1 MKWTVTLRASVTAS
15 RPPRAWW
22 LPTLDSERVVAELTE
37 LPLKQTALRLLFT
50 ADGVLVI
57 PSASDVAAISAQSM
71 GSISFGCAANR
82 VYLPVDAQ
90 LVPQLSDEQLE
101 ALLPD
106 EEGLYLWRPG
116 HGVVRFERSDL
127 KCLEDLVKLPQPLSV
142 GTEPLRWDS
151 AKIGA
156 VLPGQLVEISLLQ
169 QFDLTQIFGGV
180 ENDIGVASNRW
191 DLLPPS
197 PNETTSTQFA
207 RTWWKPQLP
216 VIVVAGI
223 VALVLFVL
231 LAWCPLAWRLAIVA
245 VVFLAILLLERS
257 FYFDRTRALWE
268 RAIQAVRNWLDRR
281 PAPLQQSPTRAA
293 PSSAPAFGQ
302 GASYWAGMSAKFRGW
317 LDQRRQEV
325 SNQLDSL
332 RHREVERLLN
342 LLEQRPD
349 EGLKY
354 ALPLTGQHQP
364 RGLAPPGARLSPR
377 APDFSLQGLSGTGGP
392 ADIWQLTAEY
402 RSRLRQKYLDLANRE
417 IQLGRRRRAA
427 YILAELLGDL
437 RAAAT
442 TLADGG
448 HYREAAALYSQ
459 RLGDMS
465 SAAKCLVRGG
475 LLVDAIAIYEKLAQ
489 FENVAELYEKLD
501 RADDAARA
509 YRLVVSSR
517 LSAGDY
523 LGAAQLLETKLYAPD
538 EALNTLRLGWP
549 DSVQAENC
557 LRETYRLWGQ
567 LGRHDQAQ
575 LAHDSLVAEHA
586 HSLQGLVLA
595 RVLAE
600 VAHKYPDHTI
610 RGAAADRV
618 RRIAA
623 KRLGAAN
630 AVERQ
635 GLLETVASLDPTDRL
650 LDRDC
655 QRFRRR
661 AATSPSQMAPQPTS
675 PSTPVWVARTISL
688 PEADWRTMIT
698 WGGVI
703 YVAGW
708 RDQELMLVRTLPDR
722 TFVQLSRPQSWKLT
736 HVEGR
741 EILLVGGDVQRSPL
755 LVHCLDSR
763 PLQIHGE
770 FPEADRLQRRNISGV
785 SGAQVNL
792 VHCHL
797 DEHGLLHYVR
807 DLPLGIVVERYLPD
821 QLHSFWSTDRPTLIL
836 DEGELTVT
844 APTSEPQW
852 LIANNSLFHGSG
864 RRLLAW
870 NMEFNQS
877 SPREFLFQQNITGL
891 QASRRGST
899 RLLAVSLESGGELF
913 EISPEV
919 QRISRF
925 STPLHSPQICF
936 SDNGRLFAADGQF
949 LECFEIKGDS
959 TLRFVGS
966 MPRNRATPVAMSCLP
981 NNSQVATL
989 DADGKITIYESR

>member
-1 MKWTVTLRASVTAS
+1 MKWTVTLRASATAI

-22 LPTLDSERVVAELTE
+22 LPTLDSERVAAELTE
-37 LPLKQTALRLLFT
+37 LPLKQTALRLLFA

-57 PSASDVAAISAQSM
+57 PSASDVAEISVQSI
-71 GSISFGCAANR
+71 GGVALGCAANR

-106 EEGLYLWRPG
+106 EESLYLWRPG
-116 HGVVRFERSDL
+116 HGVVRFARSEL
-127 KCLEDLVKLPQPLSV
+127 KCLEDLVNLPQPLLF

-156 VLPGQLVEISLLQ
+156 VLPGQLIEISLLQ
-169 QFDLTQIFGGV
+169 QFDLTLIFGGA
-180 ENDIGVASNRW
+180 ESEIGAASNRW
-191 DLLPPS
+191 DLMPPS
-197 PNETTSTQFA
+197 PYETTPAQLA
-207 RTWWKPQLP
+207 RTWWKPLLP

-223 VALVLFVL
+223 FASVLFVL

-245 VVFLAILLLERS
+245 IVFLAILLFERS

-268 RAIQAVRNWLDRR
+268 RVIQAVRNWLDRR
-281 PAPLQQSPTRAA
+281 PAPSPQSPARAA
-293 PSSAPAFGQ
+293 SSIARGH
-302 GASYWAGMSAKFRGW
+302 GVGYWGGMSAKFRGW
-317 LDQRRQEV
+317 LDQRRQEL
-325 SNQLDSL
+325 SNQLDAL

-364 RGLAPPGARLSPR
+364 RGLAPPGARLAPR
-377 APDFSLQGLSGTGGP
+377 APDFSLQGLGGTGGP
-392 ADIWQLTAEY
+392 ADVWQLTAQY

-448 HYREAAALYSQ
+448 HYREAATLYSQ

-465 SAAKCLVRGG
+465 SAASCLVRGG
-475 LLVDAIAIYEKLAQ
+475 LLVDAIAIYEKLAR
-489 FENVAELYEKLD
+489 FETIAELYEKLD
-501 RADDAARA
+501 RPDDAARA
-509 YRLVVSSR
+509 YRMVVSSR
-517 LSAGDY
+517 LSAGDFK
-523 LGAAQLLETKLYAPD
+523 GAAHLLETKLQAPD

-549 DSVQAENC
+549 DSVQAESC

-567 LGRHDQAQ
+567 LGRHAQAQ
-575 LAHDSLVAEHA
+575 LYHDSLFAEHA

-600 VAHKYPDHTI
+600 VAHKYPDHAT
-610 RGAAADRV
+610 RSAAADRV

-635 GLLETVASLDPTDRL
+635 GLLETVASLDPSDRL
-650 LDRDC
+650 LGRDC

-661 AATSPSQMAPQPTS
+661 AATSPSLAAPQHTS
-675 PSTPVWVARTISL
+675 PSTPVWIARTISL
-688 PEADWRTMIT
+688 PEADWRTIIA

-741 EILLVGGDVQRSPL
+741 EVLLVGGDVQRSPL
-755 LVHCLDSR
+755 LVHCLGSR

-785 SGAQVNL
+785 SGAHVNL
-792 VHCHL
+792 VYCHL

-844 APTSEPQW
+844 APPSEPQW
-852 LIANNSLFHGSG
+852 LIANNFLFHGSG

-877 SPREFLFQQNITGL
+877 SPREFLFQKNITGL
-891 QASRRGST
+891 QASRLGST
-899 RLLAVSLESGGELF
+899 KMLAVSLESGGELF
-913 EISPEV
+913 EISQEF

-925 STPLHSPQICF
+925 GASLHSPRTCF
-936 SDNGRLFAADGQF
+936 SDNGRLFAADEQF
-949 LECFEIKGDS
+949 LECFDIKDS
-959 TLRFVGS
+959 GRLTFVGS
-966 MPRNRATPVAMSCLP
+966 TPRQREPPAAMCCLP

-989 DADGKITIYESR
+989 DGDGKITIYESR